1 MKKLK
6 KHKLYLILLI
16 CPFLLSYDKP
26 DQRYFDIAK
35 NMEIFSAVYAEVN
48 RAYVDDVNPN
58 ELFKTGLDAML
69 ASLDPYTN
77 YYAED
82 QIENFRIKTTG
93 QYGGIGSMVGIKDE
107 KVLILMPYKGYPA
120 NEIGLKIGDEIYEVD
135 GEPMRGKNMDEVST
149 YLKGEADTK
158 LNMKILRYGKEEP
171 LEFTITR
178 AKVNIKNVPYSGMIT
193 DKIGYFKLTTF
204 TKNAAENVA
213 TAVNKLKAEGAEKI
227 IFDLRDNG
235 GGLLSE
241 AINIC
246 NLFLPRNKEVVS
258 TRGKLTQWNN
268 TYKTASKPLDLNI
281 PLVILVNERSASASE
296 IVSGTLQDYDRAVV
310 IGNKTYGKG
319 LVQQVITTGVYNT
332 QVKVTVAKY
341 YIPSG
346 RCIQAIDYSNKDDNG
361 VAIEVPDSLLKRF
374 KTKNGR
380 TVLDG
385 DGIYPDISVKNQEI
399 FAVLNGLINNHLIF
413 NYATEY
419 YYTHSEIIS
428 ANEFNFEKEYPA
440 FKKWLANKEFSFNSP
455 TDEAFT
461 KLQTT
466 VQKQGMADEL
476 KKSLDLLSSDLAKAK
491 LNDLDQHRK
500 EIIEEIEKE
509 ILSRY
514 YLEEGEIQASFDDDA
529 DITKATEL
537 LENSSKYTSILSGH

>member
-1 MKKLK
+1 MQKLK
-6 KHKLYLILLI
+6 RYKLYLLLLI

-58 ELFKTGLDAML
+58 KLFKIGLDAML

-93 QYGGIGSMVGIKDE
+93 QYGGIGSIVGIQDE
-107 KVLILMPYKGYPA
+107 KILILMPYEGYPA
-120 NEIGLKIGDEIYEVD
+120 SETGLKIGDEIYEVD
-135 GEPMRGKNMDEVST
+135 GEPMRGKTMDEVST

-158 LNMKILRYGKEEP
+158 LNVKILRHGKTEP

-204 TKNAAENVA
+204 TKNASENVA
-213 TAVNKLKAEGAEKI
+213 TAVKNLKAEGAEKI
-227 IFDLRDNG
+227 IFDLRNNG
-235 GGLLSE
+235 GGLLGE

-258 TRGKLTQWNN
+258 TRGKLSQWNN
-268 TYKTASKPLDLNI
+268 TYKTASKPIDLDI
-281 PLVILVNERSASASE
+281 PLVILVNGRSASASE

-346 RCIQAIDYSNKDDNG
+346 RCIQAIDYSKKDKNG
-361 VAIEVPDSLLKRF
+361 KAIEVPDSLLKRF
-374 KTKNGR
+374 KTTNGR

-385 DGIYPDISVKNQEI
+385 DGIYPDLSIDDQEVYSV
-399 FAVLNGLINNHLIF
+399 LYGLIKKHHIF
-413 NYATEY
+413 EYATEY
-419 YYTHSEIIS
+419 YYTHDKIVEPR
-428 ANEFNFEKEYPA
+428 NFNFEKEYPS
-440 FKKWLANKEFSFNSP
+440 FKKWLSDKDFTFDSP
-455 TDEAFT
+455 ADQAYNDLKNIIEN
-461 KLQTT
+461 
-466 VQKQGMADEL
+466 QGMAPEL
-476 KKSLDLLSSDLAKAK
+476 NNALETLSSDLKKAK
-491 LNDLDQHRK
+491 LNDLDQHK
-500 EIIEEIEKE
+500 TEIIEEIEKE

-514 YLEEGEIQASFDDDA
+514 YLEEGAIQASFDDDK
-529 DITKATEL
+529 DITKAVEILTDL
-537 LENSSKYTSILSGH
+537 SQYTSILGGN